1 MTNRFYDS
9 EGCPVCCP
17 FCYSK
22 KINDSIQSIDGGI
35 ASEIQ
40 YHCSRCKNI
49 IGYWAYGSYDPSY
62 KKEFDCTIFSMR
74 HWKYFFFRLDSHIW
88 KLKTYQNFILWL
100 FKPRFSVANPL
111 FLVAGFVIYF
121 YNVFYRLCLKV
132 FNKPEV
138 TRFCDNCN
146 KEIGTSLWGY
156 CSAEC
161 LEKLTK
167 SANELYEEKNN
178 NKSL

>member
-1 MTNRFYDS
+1 MKSRCYDS
-9 EGCPVCCP
+9 EGCPICCP
-17 FCYSK
+17 FCHCK
-22 KINDSIQSIDGGI
+22 KINDLIQSIDGGM

-40 YHCSRCKNI
+40 YNCSSCKDI
-49 IGYWAYGSYDPSY
+49 IGYWAYGSYDPY
-62 KKEFDCTIFSMR
+62 FKEQFDCTIFSTTY
-74 HWKYFFFRLDSHIW
+74 WKLLSFRLNFHMW

-121 YNVFYRLCLKV
+121 YNVFYRLCLKI

-156 CSAEC
+156 CSPEC

-178 NKSL
+178 KSL